1 MVFDVIACSSCVDL
15 IAAVGSRIAANSG
28 DAPVYEA
35 DVGLA
40 GLRAGTIDDTRIWED
55 SVHVLGYLLVPSGRN
70 PISKFESAGVQ
81 RWRYCGRLDSLG
93 LMRPKNSGGS
103 SSLQ

>member
-40 GLRAGTIDDTRIWED
+40 GLRADTIDDTRIWED
-55 SVHVLGYLLVPSGRN
+55 GGYVLGCLLVLSG
-70 PISKFESAGVQ
+70 
-81 RWRYCGRLDSLG
+81 
-93 LMRPKNSGGS
+93 KN
-103 SSLQ
+103 LPANI